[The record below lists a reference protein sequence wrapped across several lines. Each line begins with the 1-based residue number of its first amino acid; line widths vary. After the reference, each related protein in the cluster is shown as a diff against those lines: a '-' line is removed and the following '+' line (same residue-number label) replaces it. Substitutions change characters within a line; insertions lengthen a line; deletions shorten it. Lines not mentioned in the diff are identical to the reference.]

1 MQDVIARLG
10 RGRKIFPRRE
20 HATTQK
26 FFPTAVADL
35 LGPVHPTRLAQ
46 AKKVPRRLIRGESQ
60 VVEPKQHHARS
71 PVRPL
76 ERRFSGQSEISY
88 PFVQSCAVV
97 GPPQEL
103 PRILPVQR
111 GNPAFC
117 LQHFARPAV
126 DFPADVESK
135 FRLDAHRSS
144 APTPSR
150 FSEQPSATKLSSHRF
165 AHALSR
171 PSCESRA
178 SADTPRPFRSLR
190 RAGFCSWRAVASPP
204 RSRRTPPCANAAI
217 GRKCWPAGNASASP
231 ARPASATSRIAARSA
246 SRRRARRAAFAAQ
259 SARVPFRKFFASS
272 LRLPSRY
279 VFTPRQET
287 LLWSR
292 AVRRRAPHLR
302 HRPESTPYG
311 PDPRN
316 PPRKHCKRALL
327 LSRRRH
333 FSRTLRRASRT
344 EQQSAAPPA
353 RVFHIF
359 PQRITLSL
367 FLTLFP
373 KC

>member
-10 RGRKIFPRRE
+10 RGRKIFSRRE
-20 HATTQK
+20 HAAAQE
-26 FFPTAVADL
+26 FFAAAVTDL
-35 LGPVHPTRLAQ
+35 LGPVHPVGFAQ
-46 AKKVPRRLIRGESQ
+46 SEKMPRRFIGRDSQ
-60 VVEPKQHHARS
+60 VVEAKQHHARS

-97 GPPQEL
+97 VPPQEL
-103 PRILPVQR
+103 PR
-111 GNPAFC
+111 
-117 LQHFARPAV
+117 
-126 DFPADVESK
+126 S
-135 FRLDAHRSS
+135 
-144 APTPSR
+144 
-150 FSEQPSATKLSSHRF
+150 
-165 AHALSR
+165 
-171 PSCESRA
+171 
-178 SADTPRPFRSLR
+178 
-190 RAGFCSWRAVASPP
+190 
-204 RSRRTPPCANAAI
+204 ANAAI
-217 GRKCWPAGNASASP
+217 GAKCWPGGNASASP
-231 ARPASATSRIAARSA
+231 DRPASATSRIAARSA

-272 LRLPSRY
+272 LRLPSRC
-279 VFTPRQET
+279 VFAPRQET

-344 EQQSAAPPA
+344 EQQSAAPAA
-353 RVFHIF
+353 RVFHSF